1 MEKSS
6 DFSFTDLEQSCLRLA
21 GIYDNIAQISTFF
34 CCGTPHEGVEG
45 IRYSYEEALSVFGDT
60 ERVETYYYQGLDA
73 KHIEIEVIGYLSF
86 NISTDFYANLFKF
99 EEVFQSLL
107 YQGVI
112 ECGNGNIYNMN
123 NFTVKV
129 I

>member
-1 MEKSS
+1 MIESNKI
-6 DFSFTDLEQSCLRLA
+6 DIVLIIKQF
-21 GIYDNIAQISTFF
+21 DNL
-34 CCGTPHEGVEG
+34 GVKKE
-45 IRYSYEEALSVFGDT
+45 IRKEALSVFGDT

-73 KHIEIEVIGYLSF
+73 KHIEIEVIGYVSF
-86 NISTDFYANLFKF
+86 NISTDFYADLFKF

-112 ECGNGNIYNMN
+112 EYGNGNVYNIN